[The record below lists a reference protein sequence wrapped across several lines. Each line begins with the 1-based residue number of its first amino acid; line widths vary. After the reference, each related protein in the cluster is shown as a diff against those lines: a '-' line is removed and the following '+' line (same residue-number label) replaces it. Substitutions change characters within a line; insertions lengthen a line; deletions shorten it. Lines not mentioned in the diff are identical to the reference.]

1 MNTDY
6 TTQAIKLFASELEK
20 YTQENEQYTWYSE
33 FTPILPKT
41 IHVKL
46 FLEDKIS
53 AFQGKQI
60 VHSSVLFLKNA
71 FYSHGDM
78 VKGTLVSEITSREYE
93 RRRRLIS
100 ALKTEGGA
108 DKHPDLLPKTKAGF
122 AYPYNT
128 IQKIEII
135 TFGNRFSVYFFGK
148 EEEIVC
154 RINDITSD
162 ELSQIKEIFQP
173 YGIEWKLSE
182 FKLPMRDICLFICL
196 GITLLTLGLF
206 LVVLIFP

>member
-1 MNTDY
+1 MNSDH
-6 TTQAIKLFASELEK
+6 TTQAIKAIAIELEK
-20 YTQENEQYTWYSE
+20 YTEEDKHYTWYSE
-33 FTPILPKT
+33 LSPTLPKT

-46 FLEDKIS
+46 FLEDRIS

-60 VHSSVLFLKNA
+60 VHSSVLFLRDK

-78 VKGTLVSEITSREYE
+78 VRGTLVSETTSREYE
-93 RRRRLIS
+93 RRRRLLS
-100 ALKTEGGA
+100 ALRSEGGA
-108 DKHPDLLPKTKAGF
+108 DKHPDLLPKNKAGF
-122 AYPYNT
+122 AYPYDT
-128 IQKIEII
+128 VQKIEAL

-148 EEEIVC
+148 EEESIC

-173 YGIEWKLSE
+173 YNIEWVLSE
-182 FKLPMRDICLFICL
+182 FKLPMRDICLFT
-196 GITLLTLGLF
+196 GLGLVLLILGWF